1 MEKKSDDI
9 DIVTAILRWRLRR
22 TTYRIANL
30 KAKIAFWKG
39 HELVR
44 SGGLPIGVV
53 EQLCEWTG
61 RLKELEC
68 LQVELQLRLTKRE
81 QHG

>member
-22 TTYRIANL
+22 TTYKFANL
-30 KAKIAFWKG
+30 KAKIAFWEGRGLVKG
-39 HELVR
+39 
-44 SGGLPIGVV
+44 GGLPMSVADR
-53 EQLCEWTG
+53 LCEWTG

-68 LQVELQLRLTKRE
+68 QQVELQLRLTKRE
-81 QHG
+81 RQ